1 MSPQDDRPNGGKRKP
16 PKPDGR
22 NARERAR
29 VAAAR
34 ADRRRKRRKLAILV
48 VAIVVVLAAAGVGI
62 GYATNFGKPSAS
74 DSSHGRKGWGPVKV
88 EKGKPITLGKKDAPV
103 TLTTYEDF
111 RCPHCQEMHKKLGS
125 TISDL
130 QEEGKVK
137 VALNI
142 LPVIDQQDQQHG
154 SARAGNAMACAAE
167 EGFGQA
173 YYKGLFDNAG
183 KNWTNSQ
190 LLNLADKV
198 GKPKKDFSSCV
209 KDSKHQD
216 WVQSV
221 AQKAQDKN
229 VTSTPTVFINGKKEK
244 EAPEWSPQQLRD
256 AVKKASK

>member
-1 MSPQDDRPNGGKRKP
+1 MSPQDDRANGGKRKP
-16 PKPDGR
+16 PKSDGR

-29 VAAAR
+29 IAAAQ
-34 ADRRRKRRKLAILV
+34 AARRRKRRKLAVLV

-62 GYATNFGKPSAS
+62 GYATNFGKPNAS
-74 DSSHGRKGWGPVKV
+74 HSSGDSKSWGPVKIK
-88 EKGKPITLGKKDAPV
+88 KGKPITLGEDDSPV
-103 TLTTYEDF
+103 TMTTYEDF

-130 QEEGKVK
+130 QKSGKLK
-137 VALNI
+137 LELNI

-190 LLNLADKV
+190 LIDLADDV
-198 GKPKKDFSSCV
+198 GKPKKEFSGCV
-209 KDSKHQD
+209 KDMKHQD

-221 AQKAQDKN
+221 AEKAQSKN
-229 VTSTPTVFINGKKEK
+229 VTSTPTVFIDGHKKK

-256 AVKKASK
+256 AVKKADT